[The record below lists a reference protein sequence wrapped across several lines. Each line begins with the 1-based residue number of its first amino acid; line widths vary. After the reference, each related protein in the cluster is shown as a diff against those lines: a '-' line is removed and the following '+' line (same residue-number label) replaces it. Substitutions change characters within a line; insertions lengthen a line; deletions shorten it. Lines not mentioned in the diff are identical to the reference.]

1 MFSNLRIVSFAV
13 ALSSALPAVASQEES
28 DSRAVRLERIFSALE
43 HLGFSGALAVV
54 EEGEPLV
61 RRGFGLADRVRG
73 TRIDVDT
80 IFDCGSITKQF
91 TATAILALEAAGE
104 LKVEDPITR
113 FFPDVPADKRAI
125 TLHHLLT
132 HSSGFPGAIGND
144 EEPIGGDDYLV
155 RAFATPLESAPGERY
170 EYSNVGYSLLG
181 LVIEKASGKSYEAY
195 LHERLF
201 QPVGIETAGYLLP
214 GFEFDAVAKI
224 YDGDHEWGRVYRN
237 HWASD
242 GPGWHLR
249 ANGGIH
255 LRTDDMLRWIAALAD
270 DTLLPA
276 AQREKLFTPHID
288 EGGGESFYGYGWVI
302 EDGPNGK
309 VIHHNGGNGVFS
321 ANVRF
326 VPAIDRRVFVVSTQ
340 KDWNADDLMD
350 CALAILNGDSEL
362 DPPDIVPIAP
372 DKVSKLEGSYRFDEE
387 KTIEVVL
394 RGSML
399 RLIPSDAAADAL
411 LFANDDATRTK
422 YAALATRVEDF
433 LRAALDGDYAPLYAA
448 TGRRRSL
455 EETGSRFRDLLEGAE
470 AEHGKF
476 KDLAVLGVRPLDEW
490 LGVWVTLGFERGN
503 LVTAYAFDSDT
514 VIGQLVTDRAPSV
527 DFVHVG
533 DGTFRTFSLDPNAP
547 SLALTFAT
555 DSDGAHILSL
565 EASGI
570 TLRPTR

>member
-1 MFSNLRIVSFAV
+1 MFSNHRFAFLFV
-13 ALSSALPAVASQEES
+13 VLSSGLPAVASEEGD
-28 DSRAVRLERIFSALE
+28 DSRAVRLERVFTALE
-43 HLGFSGALAVV
+43 HLGYSGALAVV
-54 EEGEPLV
+54 EGGEPLL
-61 RRGFGLADRVRG
+61 RRGFGVADRVSG
-73 TRIDVDT
+73 TRIDTET

-104 LKVEDPITR
+104 LKVEDSIDR
-113 FFPDVPADKRAI
+113 FFREVPADKQGI

-144 EEPIGGDDYLV
+144 EEPIGSVDYLV
-155 RAFATPLESAPGERY
+155 RAFATPLQSTPGERY
-170 EYSNVGYSLLG
+170 DYSNVGYSILG
-181 LVIEKASGKSYEAY
+181 LVVEKVSGKPYEAY
-195 LHERLF
+195 LRERLF
-201 QPVGIETAGYLLP
+201 LPIGIETAGYLLP
-214 GFEFDAVAKI
+214 TFELDSVAKI
-224 YDGDHEWGRVYRN
+224 YDGDREWGRVYRN

-249 ANGGIH
+249 ANGGLH
-255 LRTDDMLRWIAALAD
+255 LRADDMLRWIDALQD

-276 AQREKLFTPHID
+276 AQREKMFTAQID

-362 DPPDIVPIAP
+362 EPPDIVPIAP
-372 DKVSKLEGSYRFDEE
+372 DHASKLEGSYRSAEGT
-387 KTIEVVL
+387 TIEVVA

-411 LFANDDATRTK
+411 LFAPDDATRTK
-422 YAALATRVEDF
+422 YAALATRVEAF

-455 EETGSRFRDLLEGAE
+455 EETGTRFRDLLDGAE
-470 AEHGKF
+470 ADHGKF

-490 LGVWVTLGFERGN
+490 LGVWVSLEFERGK
-503 LVTAYAFDSDT
+503 LVTAYAFDFDK

-527 DFVHVG
+527 DLAHVG
-533 DGTFRTFSLDPNAP
+533 DGAFRTFSLDPNSP
-547 SLALTFAT
+547 SLTLTFAT
-555 DSDGAHILSL
+555 DSDGEHVLTL
-565 EASGI
+565 GASGV